1 MIIVG
6 ISGGVDSA
14 VTALRLQQQGYQV
27 EALFMKNWEE
37 DDDDDYCSVATDL
50 ADAQAVCDKL
60 DIPLHTVNF
69 ATEYWDNVFSHCLDE
84 FKAGRT
90 PNPDVLCNREIKF
103 KVFREH
109 ALRLGAEKIAT
120 GHYAR
125 NHQATDAY
133 QLLTGK
139 DKNKDQS
146 YFLYL
151 LDQEQLADSL
161 FPLGEIEKTVVR
173 QMATDADL
181 IVHDKKDSTGI
192 CFIGERP
199 FKDFLQQYIPAQP
212 GEMVDINGTRLGQ
225 HDGLMYYTLGQ
236 RKGLNIGGQKQGS
249 GEPWFVV
256 DKDLDN
262 NQLIVGQGHNHPRLF
277 KPELYV
283 EELHWITGKAPEFP
297 YPCQAKIRYRQQA
310 QACTVYPDAKGY
322 RIEFTEPQRSVTPGQ
337 SVVLYQAEQCL
348 GGGIIL

>member
-1 MIIVG
+1 
-6 ISGGVDSA
+6 
-14 VTALRLQQQGYQV
+14 
-27 EALFMKNWEE
+27 MKNWEE
-37 DDDDDYCSVATDL
+37 DDNDNYCSAATDL
-50 ADAQAVCDKL
+50 ADAKAVCECL

-103 KVFREH
+103 NIFREH
-109 ALRLGAEKIAT
+109 ALKLGGRCIAT

-125 NHQATDAY
+125 NHKTAQGQ

-139 DKNKDQS
+139 DPKKDQS
-146 YFLYL
+146 YFLHL
-151 LDQEQLADSL
+151 LNQAQLSDSL
-161 FPLGEIEKTVVR
+161 FPLGEIEKTTVR
-173 QMATDADL
+173 QLATAAKL
-181 IVHDKKDSTGI
+181 PVHDKKDSTGI

-212 GEMVDINGTRLGQ
+212 GDIIDINGKRLGQ

-249 GEPWFVV
+249 GEPWYVI

-262 NQLIVGQGHNHPRLF
+262 NQLIIGQGHQHPRLY
-277 KPELYV
+277 KTELYCHS
-283 EELHWITGKAPEFP
+283 LHWIAGTAPDLP
-297 YPCQAKIRYRQQA
+297 YRALGKIRYRQTA
-310 QACTVYPDAKGY
+310 QACQIHPDPRGY
-322 RIEFTEPQRSVTPGQ
+322 RIEFEQPQCAITPGQ
-337 SVVLYQAEQCL
+337 SLVLYQQEICL